1 MISHLHDADVVWI
14 ILALVVGF
22 IVVSLFWG

>member
-14 ILALVVGF
+14 ILAFIVGF